1 MQNNSIN
8 NLDIDINIYKTLG
21 IDIGSPIA
29 LSKKSKKTNITS
41 PLPVKFLGEIGSPS
55 EEANKSS
62 SG

>member
-29 LSKKSKKTNITS
+29 LSKK
-41 PLPVKFLGEIGSPS
+41 
-55 EEANKSS
+55 
-62 SG
+62 